1 MSSISDVTST
11 TSAITSTT
19 SSTSSV
25 SLDKDDFLT
34 LLVAQLENQDPLN
47 PQDGSEYVAQ
57 LAQFS
62 ALEQAI
68 TTNESLETLTDLAL
82 DMSNSTAL
90 NMLGQTVTI
99 ETSTFDFDGSSVDLG
114 FNLSETATEASI
126 NIFDEDDSLVCTLSL
141 GAFSSGE
148 NFVTWNGTDSD
159 GNALGAGEY
168 SFQVVAKNE
177 DEVLDITEMIRENV
191 SGIDLNDGETL
202 LITSAGNFTTNQVTK
217 ISQPSQ

>member
-19 SSTSSV
+19 CSTSSV

-47 PQDGSEYVAQ
+47 PQEGAEYVAQ

-62 ALEQAI
+62 ALEQAM
-68 TTNESLETLTDLAL
+68 TTNETLEGLTEIVQS
-82 DMSNSTAL
+82 MSGSVAL

-99 ETSTFDFDGSSVDLG
+99 ESSSFEFDGNSVELG
-114 FNLSETATEASI
+114 FDLDETATEVYI
-126 NIFDEDDSLVCTLSL
+126 NIFDEDDALVSTL
-141 GAFSSGE
+141 AIDDVDSGE

-159 GNALGAGEY
+159 GNSLGAGGY
-168 SFQVVAKNE
+168 TFQVVASK
-177 DEVLDITEMIRENV
+177 DGEVLDAAELIRENV
-191 SGIDLNDGETL
+191 AGVDLNDGETQ
-202 LITSAGNFTTNQVTK
+202 LITSAGNFTVDQVSM
-217 ISQPSQ
+217 IRQAAQ